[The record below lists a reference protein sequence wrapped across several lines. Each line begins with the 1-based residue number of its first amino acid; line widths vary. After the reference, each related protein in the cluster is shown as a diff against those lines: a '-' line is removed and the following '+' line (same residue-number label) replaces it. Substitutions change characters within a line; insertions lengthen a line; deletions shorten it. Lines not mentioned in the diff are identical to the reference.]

1 MDRVKRLIITSSR
14 RAGGSPYS
22 RTMDNDELDRLLWT
36 ALSGEQNRFALGADI
51 GSGGARRFHPEI
63 GPLAAVRDFS
73 PESLADFAALA
84 RAHGPLALMQPGE
97 PVEIPGI
104 ERVKSAL
111 GVQMIFSGDAAALG
125 AIADAADDPRVV
137 PLGMQDYAE
146 MLELATLTQPGPF
159 GTRTGELGNF
169 WGVKEDGRILAMA
182 GQRTRTGNFVEI
194 SAVCAHPEARGRGL
208 AGLLSRRVA
217 GAILTEG
224 RTPILHSYADNEA
237 ALSLYRKLGF
247 VEREKVGLTIY
258 APST

>member
-1 MDRVKRLIITSSR
+1 MVRVKRLIITPSR
-14 RAGGSPYS
+14 RARRSPYS
-22 RTMDNDELDRLLWT
+22 RAMDNEELDRLLWT
-36 ALSGEQNRFALGADI
+36 ALSGEQSRFALGAEI

-63 GPLAAVRDFS
+63 GPLAALRDFS

-84 RAHGPLALMQPGE
+84 IAHGPLALMQPGD

-111 GVQMIFSGDAAALG
+111 GVQMIFSGDADALG
-125 AIADAADDPRVV
+125 AIADAAQDPRVI
-137 PLGMQDYAE
+137 PLGPQDYPE

-159 GTRTGELGNF
+159 GTRTGELGDF

-182 GQRTRTGNFVEI
+182 GQRTRTGNFIEI
-194 SAVCAHPEARGRGL
+194 SAVCAHPDARGRGL

-217 GAILTEG
+217 AAVLDGG
-224 RTPILHSYADNEA
+224 RTPILHSYADNDA

-247 VEREKVGLTIY
+247 VERAKVSLTIY
-258 APST
+258 APGT